1 VSDFAGNEEL
11 LQDFLTEATELL
23 SDVDNKLVELE
34 KRPADRALLN
44 DVFRGFHTIKGG
56 AGFLSATALVE
67 LCHRT
72 ENLFDKLR
80 VGELTLNPELMDII
94 MAATGQV
101 RHMFGALS
109 RSVQP
114 DPAEPAVLASLD
126 AVLSGEAAPAPAP
139 AAPPVAV
146 EAVVAEAPAPVA
158 PPSTPAPVVSS
169 GGSTSAVEGSAPIP
183 QKDGKPDWAFLFG
196 VVTGKPQAPS
206 ASKPVSNAQPAA
218 SASPSAPASAS
229 PSQPS
234 PPARQEKAEPPKM
247 DTKSSSSASEESSER
262 LPRREK
268 PASDVPAR
276 PRREPAAAAA
286 PAARETTVRV
296 DTERLDHVLTLS
308 GEIGLIKNRLTRLRS
323 DLLSGRTDADT
334 MRALDEAVSQLDLL
348 VGNLQN
354 AVMKTRMQPIGRLFN
369 KYPRLARDLARQL
382 GKEVDLVLIGEDT
395 EIDKTMLEDLGD
407 PLVHLVRNAVD
418 HGIEKPSERRS
429 VSKPDKCLVQL
440 SARQEGDHVVIE
452 VTDDGRGMRPDA
464 IRSKAIEK
472 GVISAEDA
480 NTLDARGCLNL
491 IFLPGFSTKAEVSSV
506 SGRGVGM
513 DVVKTNIQKLN
524 GKIDVHSEPGKGS
537 RFTISLP
544 LTMAILPVLV
554 VRLGQQPFAVP
565 LSLVREILPMIPGEL
580 QQVTGK
586 ATMVVRGEVL
596 PVIPLS
602 NLLGWEH
609 KGPNLGGVLL
619 EFSGVK
625 FILAID
631 SFAGRDD
638 VVIKSLEGFK
648 PRGVAGVTLS
658 SEGQVVLILDLKEL
672 LDDTGWTNG
681 GIGQQ
686 QARDWLSS
694 MQVN

>member
-1 VSDFAGNEEL
+1 LSDFAGNEEL

-23 SDVDNKLVELE
+23 SDVDNKLVDLE
-34 KRPADRALLN
+34 RRPADRALLN

-80 VGELTLNPELMDII
+80 VGELTLSPELMDII

-101 RHMFGALS
+101 RYMFGALG

-114 DPAEPAVLASLD
+114 DPAEPAVLAALD
-126 AVLSGEAAPAPAP
+126 AVLAGESVAAAAAPAEAKAPSLAETAP
-139 AAPPVAV
+139 ATVAAITPNKQASP
-146 EAVVAEAPAPVA
+146 ED
-158 PPSTPAPVVSS
+158 PSR
-169 GGSTSAVEGSAPIP
+169 PIP
-183 QKDGKPDWAFLFG
+183 QKEGQPDWAYLHG
-196 VVTGKPQAPS
+196 VLTGTPQASAASVQPS
-206 ASKPVSNAQPAA
+206 VSNASPVAA
-218 SASPSAPASAS
+218 SPAQLSSPP
-229 PSQPS
+229 QPS
-234 PPARQEKAEPPKM
+234 PPARPEKLEPPKM
-247 DTKSSSSASEESSER
+247 DTQSSSSDTEQVNGRA
-262 LPRREK
+262 PKAEK
-268 PASDVPAR
+268 PADAPAR
-276 PRREPAAAAA
+276 PRREPSASAP

-323 DLLSGRTDADT
+323 DLLGGRTDADT
-334 MRALDEAVSQLDLL
+334 LRALDEAVSQLDLL

-452 VTDDGRGMRPDA
+452 VTDDGRGMRPDV

-491 IFLPGFSTKAEVSSV
+491 IFLPGFSTKSEVSSV

-609 KGPNLGGVLL
+609 QGPNLGGVLL

-686 QARDWLSS
+686 QARDWLTS
-694 MQVN
+694 MDVN